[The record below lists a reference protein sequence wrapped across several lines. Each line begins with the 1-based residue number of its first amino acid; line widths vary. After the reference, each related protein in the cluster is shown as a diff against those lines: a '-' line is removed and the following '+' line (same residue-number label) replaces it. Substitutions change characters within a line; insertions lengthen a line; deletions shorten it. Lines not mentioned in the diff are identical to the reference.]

1 MTDLNKDIQ
10 KLTRLVEQSQNKKLL
25 WEEMQIISEKAFNLQ
40 DKIMAEL
47 DKTEALEKDIVKV
60 QAAFNARES
69 IWELMHQITDRE
81 LELKTKAHHKET
93 PDEREKRHKE
103 VMADMHNECGCGHH
117 HGGCCHHQHQEG
129 CCHSEQKKGK
139 CICKKK

>member
-10 KLTRLVEQSQNKKLL
+10 KLTRLVEQIQNKKLL
-25 WEEMQIISEKAFNLQ
+25 WEEMQIISEKAFDLQ
-40 DKIMAEL
+40 NKIMAEL

-81 LELKTKAHHKET
+81 LELKAKAHHKET
-93 PDEREKRHKE
+93 PEEREKRHKE
-103 VMADMHNECGCGHH
+103 IMADVHEHHCCCGHH
-117 HGGCCHHQHQEG
+117 HHEDCCCHG
-129 CCHSEQKKGK
+129 KKKSKGK
-139 CICKKK
+139 CQCKK